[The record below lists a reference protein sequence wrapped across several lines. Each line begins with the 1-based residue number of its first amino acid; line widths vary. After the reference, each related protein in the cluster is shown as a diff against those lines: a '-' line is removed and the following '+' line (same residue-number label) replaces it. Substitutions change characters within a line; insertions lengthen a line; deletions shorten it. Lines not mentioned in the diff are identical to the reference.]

1 MPQLM
6 GIDLGTSSVKVLVVD
21 DRGRILAQASDKYTI
36 LTPHEGFAEQ
46 DPRAWWNATKE
57 AVRKVL
63 SSGRVDC
70 GGIEAIGLSGQMHGT
85 VLLDKSLNPLRN
97 AIIWANGRSSPQ
109 CDEIRRRLGD
119 ERIRE
124 ILCNPIM
131 PGFMAPSLLWIKEN
145 EPLIFEEAY
154 RVVLPKDFIRLKLT
168 GEVATDFSDASATLL
183 FDVKRRCWSGEVLS
197 ELGIDE
203 ELLPRVYESVEVVG
217 EVSPE
222 AARETGLPKGV
233 KVVAGG
239 GDSPV
244 SAVGC
249 GVIRSGLISV
259 NIGSAG
265 QVFTVIDDVR
275 VDPKLRI
282 HTFCHAVPGKWYLQG
297 AILSAGLTLDWLIRG
312 LGFEELFS
320 EKGVNPY
327 SKLVEEAG
335 GVPAGSAG
343 LIFLPYL
350 LGERSPHMDPF
361 ARGAFFGLRINHGR
375 GHLVRAVMEGVAFA
389 LRDCY
394 EVFKEL
400 GITANELLIRGG
412 GGRMALWRQIIA
424 DVFGC
429 RILAAEVEEAAY
441 GATLLASVGAG
452 IYGSLDEAVEKTISL
467 RAFEQP
473 GPDQEI
479 YDRLY
484 HNVYRKLYPAVKAL
498 FKALTELDEG
508 LDH

>member
-1 MPQLM
+1 M

-21 DRGRILAQASDKYTI
+21 DRGRILAQASGKYPI
-36 LTPHEGFAEQ
+36 LTPYEGFAEQ
-46 DPRAWWNATKE
+46 DPGAWWGATKE
-57 AVRKVL
+57 AVRRVL
-63 SSGRVDC
+63 SSERVDC
-70 GGIEAIGLSGQMHGT
+70 GEIEAIGLSGQMHGT
-85 VLLDKSLNPLRN
+85 VVLGKGLNPLRN
-97 AIIWANGRSSPQ
+97 AIIWADSRSGRQ
-109 CDEIRRRLGD
+109 CDEIRRKLGD

-145 EPLIFEEAY
+145 EPSIFEEAY
-154 RVVLPKDFIRLKLT
+154 RVVLPKDYIRLCLT
-168 GEVATDFSDASATLL
+168 GDIATDFSDASATLL
-183 FDVKRRCWSGEVLS
+183 FDVKRRCWSSEVLS

-203 ELLPRVYESVEVVG
+203 ELLPQVYESVEVVG

-222 AARETGLPKGV
+222 AARETGLPKDI

-249 GVIRSGLISV
+249 GVIKSGLISV

-265 QVFTVIDDVR
+265 QVFTVIDDIR
-275 VDPKLRI
+275 ADPKLRI
-282 HTFCHAVPGKWYLQG
+282 HTFCHAVPSKWYLQG
-297 AILSAGLTLDWLIRG
+297 AILSAGLTLDWFIKS
-312 LGFEELFS
+312 LGFEELLS
-320 EKGVNPY
+320 EKGINAY
-327 SKLVEEAG
+327 SKLVEEAAG
-335 GVPAGSAG
+335 IPAGSAG

-350 LGERSPHMDPF
+350 LGERSPHMDPS

-412 GGRMALWRQIIA
+412 GGRIPLWRQIIA

-441 GATLLASVGAG
+441 GAALLASVGAG
-452 IYGSLDEAVEKTISL
+452 IYKNLDDAVKKTISL
-467 RAFEQP
+467 KVFEEP
-473 GPDQEI
+473 GPDQET

-484 HNVYRKLYPAVKAL
+484 REIYSKLYPAVKEL
-498 FKALTELDEG
+498 FKALTG
-508 LDH
+508 LDGKPDN